1 MNEGKLRKLIEL
13 LQNSDINEIEV
24 ESSFWRG
31 TRVRLSRG
39 PTAVVAAPVQAAPA
53 PAPAAPTPAEIPAE
67 SAPAEVPAEVP
78 AETGNDGLH
87 EVLSPMVGTFYRSA
101 SPEAEPFVAEGT
113 RVDNGQ
119 TVCIIEAMKI
129 MNEIPADIAGEIVEI
144 LVDNAQPV
152 EYYQPILKI
161 RPS

>member
-13 LQNSDINEIEV
+13 FQNSEINEIEV

-39 PTAVVAAPVQAAPA
+39 PTAVVAAPVQASPAPA
-53 PAPAAPTPAEIPAE
+53 PAPP
-67 SAPAEVPAEVP
+67 APAEAPA
-78 AETGNDGLH
+78 ATGDDGLH

-152 EYYQPILKI
+152 EYNQPILII

>member
-13 LQNSDINEIEV
+13 FQNSEINEIEV

-39 PTAVVAAPVQAAPA
+39 PTAVVAAPVPAAAPPA
-53 PAPAAPTPAEIPAE
+53 PAEAPAE
-67 SAPAEVPAEVP
+67 SAPAEAPA
-78 AETGNDGLH
+78 ATGDDGLH

-152 EYYQPILKI
+152 EYNQPILKI

>member
-13 LQNSDINEIEV
+13 FQNSEINEIEV

-39 PTAVVAAPVQAAPA
+39 PTAVVAAPVRAAAAPA
-53 PAPAAPTPAEIPAE
+53 PAEAPAE
-67 SAPAEVPAEVP
+67 SAPAEAPA
-78 AETGNDGLH
+78 ATGDDGLH

-152 EYYQPILKI
+152 EYNQPILKI